1 MNMISRT
8 IFKNEISG
16 YVVERVGGEAK
27 MDRVEPVIVFSTS
40 KLTDA
45 QVNKIAKK
53 HGFVLP
59 EVKCSCELMEMPIE
73 KFVENASVCQRRIR
87 R

>member
-27 MDRVEPVIVFSTS
+27 MEKVNPVIVFSTS

-53 HGFVLP
+53 NGFVLP
-59 EVKCSCELMEMPIE
+59 EVECSCELMEMPIE
-73 KFVENASVCQRRIR
+73 KFVENASVCPRRVGR
-87 R
+87 